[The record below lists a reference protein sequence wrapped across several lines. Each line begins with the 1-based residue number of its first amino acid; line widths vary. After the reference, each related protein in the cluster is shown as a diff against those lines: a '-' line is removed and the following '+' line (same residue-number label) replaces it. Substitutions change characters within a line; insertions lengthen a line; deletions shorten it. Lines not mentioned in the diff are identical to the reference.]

1 MSADSTP
8 SSLLPG
14 PSQALLPLFVSW
26 DLLLSFGACIS
37 CLSPP
42 HPHMLFREPFWFALE
57 GRRRVQSV
65 QMSYNNSVV
74 NASYLYL
81 PQFLLCVTHAL
92 VLGGA
97 EIQGVGGM
105 LGAVAPV
112 PIPYTMIVTPHPI
125 SGVLGFFQDC
135 LRFDFTCCFFISFLE
150 LGIATPCFPSLCS

>member
-8 SSLLPG
+8 SSLLPR

-37 CLSPP
+37 CLSSL
-42 HPHMLFREPFWFALE
+42 HPNMLFREPLWFALE

-65 QMSYNNSVV
+65 QRSYNNSVV

-92 VLGGA
+92 VLGVG
-97 EIQGVGGM
+97 IQGVGGM

-112 PIPYTMIVTPHPI
+112 SISCTMIATPHPL
-125 SGVLGFFQDC
+125 SGVLGFFQSC
-135 LRFDFTCCFFISFLE
+135 LRFDLICCFFISFLE
-150 LGIATPCFPSLCS
+150 LGIATPCFSSLCS